1 MNGEFYKNWYVFYT
15 HQVVIESLF
24 SEVLGQNVTGNKV
37 LDFGLLGKKIYA
49 KKKNKKKRFK
59 FLENEVKFGKWGQV
73 WKMRSSLENEVKSE
87 MFSISAYWL

>member
-24 SEVLGQNVTGNKV
+24 SEVLGQNFTENKV

-49 KKKNKKKRFK
+49 KKKKKKRFK
-59 FLENEVKFGKWGQV
+59 
-73 WKMRSSLENEVKSE
+73 SLENLVKSE
-87 MFSISAYWL
+87 MFSIAAYWL